1 MRQGPSVLLTLIAA
15 TAAAATISARQQEGV
30 VFRAGV
36 DLVRVT
42 TTVTDASGR
51 FVTGLRKEDFVVYED
66 EIQQEISHFNSDR
79 APVSLGILL
88 DASGSMS
95 ADKLS
100 AAREAIDRLI
110 YDLLGKDDEL
120 FFVEFA
126 TAPAMTQDWTKD
138 RRLISR
144 AVRDVRATGN
154 TALYDAIATAIP
166 KAETGSHRKKALLV
180 ISDGN
185 DSHSTTTVT
194 SLRESIRESEV
205 LVYALG
211 IDSVARREPPQQP
224 TRFPPSRPFPPG
236 RPGIEVPRFPPMTPP
251 IANTFPSNDERVNSE
266 VLHRITDDTGGLT
279 EIVRGAAG
287 LSRATSRI
295 ADELSRQ
302 YDLGYASNR
311 EKDRRWHVIRVEVPG
326 RRVTVRARTG
336 YYG

>member
-1 MRQGPSVLLTLIAA
+1 M
-15 TAAAATISARQQEGV
+15 
-30 VFRAGV
+30 
-36 DLVRVT
+36 
-42 TTVTDASGR
+42 
-51 FVTGLRKEDFVVYED
+51 
-66 EIQQEISHFNSDR
+66 N
-79 APVSLGILL
+79 
-88 DASGSMS
+88 
-95 ADKLS
+95 

-110 YDLLGKDDEL
+110 HDLLGKDDEL

-126 TAPAMTQDWTKD
+126 DNATMTQDWTRD
-138 RRLISR
+138 RRLISQ
-144 AVRDVRATGN
+144 AVRNVRAAGD

-166 KAETGSHRKKALLV
+166 KAETGRHRKKAVLV

-185 DSHSTTTVT
+185 DSRSMTTVT
-194 SLRESIRESEV
+194 TLRELIRESEV

-211 IDSVARREPPQQP
+211 IDSVERPVPARQQP
-224 TRFPPSRPFPPG
+224 PRIPMSGPFPNPG

-251 IANTFPSNDERVNSE
+251 IANTFPRNVEERVNSE
-266 VLHRITDDTGGLT
+266 VLRRITDDTGGLT

-302 YDLGYASNR
+302 YDLAYASNR
-311 EKDRRWHVIRVEVPG
+311 ERDRRWHVIRVEVPG